1 MASSPY
7 AIRLDQGLGAA
18 AIARPEP
25 EDVVVPIDDAGDG
38 VTISPDGALQVE
50 AADGSVIIEFN
61 PQPDRGTA
69 STDFDANLAEDI
81 DDAALS
87 RIAEDLLEGIEQ
99 DNQSRAEWLET
110 RAQGIR
116 LLGLKL
122 EQPRSD
128 AGNSSAPVEGM
139 STVRHP
145 VLLEA
150 ATRFQA
156 NARGEL
162 LPSSG
167 PVKVTD
173 DLDQSGE
180 EDQRAA
186 DLENG
191 LNYYLTAVAKEYYP
205 DTDRMLFMVGFGG
218 CGFKKIYNCPL
229 RRRPV
234 SESVDAADIIVSN
247 AATDMANAGR
257 VTHQIKMRKSV
268 LKRMQLVG
276 AYRDV
281 PLVSDPQPLDNA
293 VEREKANV
301 QGVEPASQGRP
312 QDQDY
317 TIYECYC
324 ELDIAGFEHEEKGK
338 PTGLPLPYRVV
349 IERDSRKILEI
360 RRNWREDDPM
370 FLAKPAFVKYPF
382 IPGIGFYDIGLVHML
397 GNATAALT
405 AAWREMLDAGMYANF
420 PGGLIKKG
428 ATRQNTSDI
437 RVPPGA
443 LAPVDVP
450 MDQPIGDSI
459 MPLPYKDVGTGLM
472 R

>member
-50 AADGSVIIEFN
+50 AADGSVIIDFN
-61 PQPDRGTA
+61 PQPGRGTA
-69 STDFDANLAEDI
+69 SSDFDANLAEGI

-167 PVKVTD
+167 PVKVMD

-281 PLVSDPQPLDNA
+281 
-293 VEREKANV
+293 
-301 QGVEPASQGRP
+301 
-312 QDQDY
+312 
-317 TIYECYC
+317 
-324 ELDIAGFEHEEKGK
+324 
-338 PTGLPLPYRVV
+338 
-349 IERDSRKILEI
+349 
-360 RRNWREDDPM
+360 
-370 FLAKPAFVKYPF
+370 
-382 IPGIGFYDIGLVHML
+382 
-397 GNATAALT
+397 
-405 AAWREMLDAGMYANF
+405 
-420 PGGLIKKG
+420 
-428 ATRQNTSDI
+428 
-437 RVPPGA
+437 
-443 LAPVDVP
+443 
-450 MDQPIGDSI
+450 
-459 MPLPYKDVGTGLM
+459 
-472 R
+472 